1 MVRLDDFGA
10 TTNMKYDFH
19 VHTSQYSPCSLAEPS
34 EVCRRALAMGL
45 RGIALTEHDVWWP
58 AAELAALQRLYPQ
71 LTLFRGSE
79 YAFRDNHLLIFLPDG
94 EDERIP
100 RFKGVVDLVDAV
112 HQRHGI
118 VIWAHPFRFGVDWED
133 WIDAADLD
141 GLEVWSSNMDHRT
154 RALAR
159 QVAQRKGL
167 RMFCNSDTHELATLG
182 EYYNEIPR
190 DLKSTLDFIRFV
202 RGNGA

>member
-1 MVRLDDFGA
+1 
-10 TTNMKYDFH
+10 MKYDFH
-19 VHTSQYSPCSLAEPS
+19 IHTSHYSPCSFVKAS
-34 EVCRRALAMGL
+34 EACKKALAAGL

-58 AAELAALQRLYPQ
+58 TADLAALQEEYPQ

-79 YAFRDNHLLIFLPDG
+79 YAFRDQHLLIFLPDG

-100 RFKGVVDLVDAV
+100 RYRGILDLIDAV

-118 VIWAHPFRFGVDWED
+118 VIWAHPFRFGAQWED

-141 GLEVWSSNMDHRT
+141 GLEVWSSNMDRQT
-154 RALAR
+154 RALAER
-159 QVAQRKGL
+159 VARRKGL
-167 RMFCNSDTHELATLG
+167 RMFCNSDTHEVETIG
-182 EYYNEIPR
+182 EYFNEIPR

-202 RGNGA
+202 KGNGG